1 MMEPFEFFDTS
12 HRSQP
17 ENPPPAL
24 WESVCTWNEED
35 EIRFVEHESNH
46 HSHSRRNFH
55 VPTRQEQKARRIPEP
70 IYFPTLVLAW

>member
-1 MMEPFEFFDTS
+1 
-12 HRSQP
+12 
-17 ENPPPAL
+17 
-24 WESVCTWNEED
+24 
-35 EIRFVEHESNH
+35 VEHESNH